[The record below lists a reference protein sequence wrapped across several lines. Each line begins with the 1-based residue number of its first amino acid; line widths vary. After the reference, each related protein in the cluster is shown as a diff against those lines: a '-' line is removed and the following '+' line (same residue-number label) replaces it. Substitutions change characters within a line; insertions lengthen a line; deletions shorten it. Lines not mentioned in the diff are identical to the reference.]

1 MSTSTRLADVSDSRR
16 LGSGIKL
23 ASDEVKKAGSDA
35 RTVAVPSS
43 ERDKDIARGLTLDDF
58 GGRSDALGG

>member
-1 MSTSTRLADVSDSRR
+1 MSKYTPRADVSESKR

-23 ASDEVKKAGSDA
+23 ASDEVKAGSDA
-35 RTVAVPSS
+35 RPVVVPSS

>member
-1 MSTSTRLADVSDSRR
+1 MSTHTRRADGSHSRR
-16 LGSGIKL
+16 LEPGIKL
-23 ASDEVKKAGSDA
+23 ESDEVKAGSDA